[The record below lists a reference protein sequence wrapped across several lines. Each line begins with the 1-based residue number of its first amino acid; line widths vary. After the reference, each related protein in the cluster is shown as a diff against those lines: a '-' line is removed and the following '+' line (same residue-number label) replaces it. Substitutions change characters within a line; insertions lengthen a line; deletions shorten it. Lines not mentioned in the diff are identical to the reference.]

1 MNIAWVL
8 AEHAVLLS
16 SVTGNSLNTAAPIWS
31 SWRHVRGYQV
41 DNAVCYNAL
50 MAQRLIDQGWHQ
62 LCNLY
67 VPDAVIQKN
76 PASRVSAFG
85 GSFDLNIPSQDDIV
99 CAHLAAAQSNVVLLL
114 GFDLDRS
121 TPENQTYVDL
131 IYAVMDSYPKVQ
143 WVMIDPEGK
152 PEPRFFE
159 LTNFTCDSIQNVLNL
174 LGGQ

>member
-8 AEHAVLLS
+8 AEHAVLPS
-16 SVTGNSLNTAAPIWS
+16 SLTGNGLNSAAPVWS

-41 DNAVCYNAL
+41 DNAVCYN
-50 MAQRLIDQGWHQ
+50 MSVAQRLIDQGWHQ

-67 VPDAVIQKN
+67 VPDNVKHKN
-76 PASRVSAFG
+76 PTSQVSAFA

-121 TPENQTYVDL
+121 TTEKQTYVDL
-131 IYAVMDSYPKVQ
+131 IYAVMESYPTVQ
-143 WVMIDPEGK
+143 WVMIDPIGK
-152 PEPRFFE
+152 PESRFFE
-159 LTNFTCDSIQNVLNL
+159 LPNFTCDSIQNVLNL
-174 LGGQ
+174 LGSE